1 MKPRFEVEPYLRSGR
16 LQVVLPQSPPPA
28 VQLAA
33 VYPHRKF
40 QDPKL
45 RLFLDFMVTRCQRMV
60 RDALAA

>member
-1 MKPRFEVEPYLRSGR
+1 M
-16 LQVVLPQSPPPA
+16 LPQAPPPA

-45 RLFLDFMVTRCQRMV
+45 RLFLEFMVARCQRMV
-60 RDALAA
+60 RDALAAA